1 MTSGL
6 LRDGVPEPNPELPR
20 RPSPAQRRL
29 GGRGVPYDPLGNP
42 DWRMEGREMEEREK
56 GCDGVEQAH
65 KQGVSDRPRFGEI
78 F

>member
-1 MTSGL
+1 MTGFLNRIPSFRAVLRLRSGT
-6 LRDGVPEPNPELPR
+6 
-20 RPSPAQRRL
+20 SAIAAASC
-29 GGRGVPYDPLGNP
+29 DPLGNP